1 MPQAVVLELAGEKRP
16 HHLGRY
22 AHGLFFELLA
32 RLDPDLAGKLHEAP
46 RKPFTLSP
54 LAGRSGGIFL
64 RFAFLDDALFGPFL
78 EALLAAAPE
87 GLALGEDR
95 FVLKRVLATP
105 EGHPLAGAMT
115 WEALVNAPAR
125 REIRLRF
132 LTPTVFVASKPG
144 GRTRYVPLPDP
155 RLILN
160 SLLAKWQQ
168 GPYPYN
174 PKEEAALKNAF
185 ELDTEVSF
193 FRGLRFHRL
202 QAGKGFFPGFTGTVG
217 LKLWSES
224 LEVKQ
229 ALGRL
234 ERLAF
239 FSGVGAKTPYGM
251 GLAVAEVGPPKLET

>member
-16 HHLGRY
+16 RHLGRY

-32 RLDPDLAGKLHEAP
+32 TLDPDLAGELHEAP

-54 LAGRSGGIFL
+54 LSGRNRGIFL
-64 RFAFLDDALFGPFL
+64 RFAFLDDALFKPFL

-87 GLALGEDR
+87 GLVLGEDR

-105 EGHPLAGAMT
+105 EGHPLAGTMT
-115 WEALVNAPAR
+115 WEALKGAPAR

-132 LTPTVFVASKPG
+132 LTPTVFVTSKSG
-144 GRTRYVPLPDP
+144 GRTRYTPLPDP

-160 SLLAKWQQ
+160 SLLEKWQQ
-168 GPYPYN
+168 GPLAYG
-174 PKEEAALKNAF
+174 PKALAALKNAF
-185 ELDTEVSF
+185 ELDTEIAF
-193 FRGLRFHRL
+193 FRGLRFHRV
-202 QAGKGFFPGFTGTVG
+202 QAGKSFFPGFTGVVG
-217 LKLWSES
+217 LKLFSDS
-224 LEVKQ
+224 LEAKE
-229 ALGRL
+229 AFGRL

-251 GLAVAEVGPPKLET
+251 GLVQPELLAGER